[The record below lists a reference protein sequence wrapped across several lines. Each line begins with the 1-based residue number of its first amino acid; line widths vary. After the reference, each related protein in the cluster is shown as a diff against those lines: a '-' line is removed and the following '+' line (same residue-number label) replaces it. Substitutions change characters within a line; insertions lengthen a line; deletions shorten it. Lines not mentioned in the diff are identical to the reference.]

1 MAQVY
6 NGQIYKLY
14 EKEVEKNN
22 RLSQKYEKLRWEV
35 EELRYDN
42 KVLQKKVDEVDIL
55 IEKAVDKAVAKV
67 TKIFEEKIE
76 ILQKDNEEKAR
87 EIDRLRNQINKNST
101 NSSKPS
107 STDFTTPKKEK
118 RTSANEYNYRT
129 SSKKTTGGQLGHEGH
144 SLSKEKVEEVIK
156 NKEVE
161 VIEFVHNING
171 NKQEEDIIKYRVGIK
186 VVPFIEKHIFKHS
199 TKSTEKLPKEF
210 FTDVTYDS
218 SLKSLVVE
226 LGAYNLIPYNR
237 VTDLISIFSNG
248 IINLSEGTIQNF
260 YNEFSKKST
269 QSLENI
275 ENNVLNE
282 ANMCTDETSSKCDKK
297 SVYFRGYGND
307 LNVLYKAHL
316 HKGHVPI
323 KEDNILPRYH
333 GCIVGDHDTTL
344 YKYGIMNQECN
355 IHTGRYLIE
364 INENSYETYWQ
375 QETLDF
381 LFTLNRTRKLAI
393 KFGKSSFEVQE
404 IQWYE
409 EMYDKILEKALIE
422 NQNIASSYY
431 RDKAE
436 KLRRRLIKYK
446 DNQLYFLKDF
456 SVPFDNNAMERDLR
470 MIKGKTKISG
480 GFRSIEGAKLFADA
494 MSIIKTSIKR
504 KINPMQSIKGIF
516 ENKVLFGI

>member
-1 MAQVY
+1 MTQKY
-6 NGQIYKLY
+6 NNQIYKLY
-14 EKEVEKNN
+14 EKEVEKNK
-22 RLSQKYEKLRWEV
+22 RLSQKYKKLRWEV
-35 EELRYDN
+35 EELRYEN
-42 KVLQKKVDEVDIL
+42 KILRKKVEEVDIL
-55 IEKAVDKAVAKV
+55 IEKTVTKAVEKV
-67 TKIFEEKIE
+67 SKVYEERIQELENIIKIQSI
-76 ILQKDNEEKAR
+76 
-87 EIDRLRNQINKNST
+87 EIDRLRNQINKNSK

-107 STDFTTPKKEK
+107 STDFINKKTEK
-118 RTSANEYNYRT
+118 KTSANQYNYRT
-129 SSKKTTGGQLGHEGH
+129 FSKKTNGGQFGHEGH
-144 SLSKEKVEEVIK
+144 YFSKEKIEEIIK
-156 NKEVE
+156 NKEIKVNT
-161 VIEFVHNING
+161 FVHNING
-171 NKQEEDIIKYRVGIK
+171 NKHEQDVTKYKVGLK
-186 VVPFIEKHIFKHS
+186 VIPFIEKHIFKHS
-199 TKSTEKLPKEF
+199 PRTKETLPKEF

-218 SLKSLVVE
+218 SIKSLVVE

-237 VTDLISIFSNG
+237 ITDLISIFSDG

-260 YNEFSKKST
+260 YSEFSRKST
-269 QSLENI
+269 MSLKNI

-282 ANMCTDETSSKCDKK
+282 SNMNTDETSSKCNKK
-297 SVYFRGYGND
+297 SIYFRGYGNN
-307 LNVLYKAHL
+307 LNVLYKVHSR
-316 HKGHVPI
+316 KGHVPI

-364 INENSYETYWQ
+364 INENTYETYWQ
-375 QETLDF
+375 QEMLNF

-393 KFGKSSFEVQE
+393 KFGKNSFEIHE
-404 IQWYE
+404 IQLYE
-409 EMYDKILEKALIE
+409 EIYDKILEKALIE

-436 KLRRRLIKYK
+436 KLRRRLAKYK

-480 GFRSIEGAKLFADA
+480 GFRSIEGARLFADA

-504 KINPMQSIKGIF
+504 KINPMQSIRDIF